1 MQTDL
6 QREVGL
12 THDYIETVR
21 KNTNKSLNTLA
32 DLQKENRQLLQTIKY
47 VKDLIDQR
55 NPANSRNYELQNFEN
70 SSLRSGGNTGSHA
83 GTLINE
89 VNRKDIGA
97 ALSSLRHIDGTQ
109 REGSIPSSLAMV
121 CRLNHFYSFQKVGT

>member
-12 THDYIETVR
+12 TLDYIETVR

-47 VKDLIDQR
+47 VKDLIDER
-55 NPANSRNYELQNFEN
+55 NPANSRN
-70 SSLRSGGNTGSHA
+70 
-83 GTLINE
+83 
-89 VNRKDIGA
+89 
-97 ALSSLRHIDGTQ
+97 
-109 REGSIPSSLAMV
+109 
-121 CRLNHFYSFQKVGT
+121 